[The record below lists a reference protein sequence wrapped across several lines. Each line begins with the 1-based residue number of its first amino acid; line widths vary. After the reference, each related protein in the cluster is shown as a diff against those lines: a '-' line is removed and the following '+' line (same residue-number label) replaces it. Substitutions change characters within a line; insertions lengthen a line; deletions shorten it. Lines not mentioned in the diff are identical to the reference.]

1 MVLEN
6 TRRELLPDAYDYDVD
21 KNQYEYIP
29 YMHDFREKELTDL
42 LTYSLSENAISTK
55 YYEDPL
61 YTSYNFKALI
71 KQNIQNKF

>member
-1 MVLEN
+1 MNDFYNKIHYDGIWIDKNKPAQLQVLEN

-42 LTYSLSENAISTK
+42 LTYSLSENYI
-55 YYEDPL
+55 
-61 YTSYNFKALI
+61 
-71 KQNIQNKF
+71 